1 MEQFTVA
8 YDNMPIKGRSPRES
22 LYGRVKDVVCP
33 FSRTYEVQ
41 KRLGKG
47 SYGEVNKV
55 KRLSDGK
62 AFVCKVMYYGSLS
75 EREKQLIVSEVNILR
90 ELCHPNM

>member
-1 MEQFTVA
+1 
-8 YDNMPIKGRSPRES
+8 MPIKGRSPRES
-22 LYGRVKDVVCP
+22 LYGRVTDTVSP
-33 FSRTYEVQ
+33 FSSTYAFQ

-47 SYGEVNKV
+47 SYGEVNQV

-62 AFVCKVMYYGSLS
+62 FFVCKVMHYGSLS